1 MTLSLILATRQQRTT
16 PDHSKPHSRICTERG
31 RQSWPNLTQPQK
43 GRQNDDGMLG
53 VPPLAHLAMNRHLE
67 TRSARISH
75 DNPMDAHPLLRT
87 DFLDR
92 FASDAPFYL
101 EDTGNAERDCHRNA
115 VTYDDRRNRTRKI
128 YLSTAS
134 LVVVPR
140 LLLKQWEAEI
150 KKHFRKDA
158 LKYIVVESG
167 LPTLEEVMRSDVS
180 KSRFAIVPQSLIF
193 GFIQM

>member
-1 MTLSLILATRQQRTT
+1 
-16 PDHSKPHSRICTERG
+16 
-31 RQSWPNLTQPQK
+31 
-43 GRQNDDGMLG
+43 
-53 VPPLAHLAMNRHLE
+53 
-67 TRSARISH
+67 
-75 DNPMDAHPLLRT
+75 MDAHPLLRT